1 MYKTDLSEKN
11 DGIFLNHENLKI
23 KVLEEEHMKKV
34 ILILILT
41 LGKVLVAQ
49 STSLN
54 GTVKDKENKQPLN
67 SATVTLHNI
76 QDSAMVTGAAT
87 DANGNFVIPGVKN
100 GEYYLKVSYI
110 GYEPLF
116 INKLSVQSQGK
127 MEIGDLQLSSTAYAT
142 SDVVVTAEKNL
153 LEYNFDK
160 KVINVAKD
168 MTSVGGTALDILKN
182 TPSVTV
188 DSDGNVSL
196 RGKQNVTIL
205 VDGQPR
211 PMGNNGGSILEMI
224 PAGMIDKIEII
235 TNPSARYEAS
245 GDTGIINIIT
255 KKNRSEGFNTQVSV
269 NAGTGDKYGGST
281 NLNYKIGDFN
291 LYGSYNVNSNRMNM
305 RMYQYREL
313 FVTPGNTSYLVQ
325 NMARDM
331 HMKTHT
337 INFGLDY
344 NLTET
349 DKLTFSVDTR
359 FFDRSLGGNL
369 NTLSY
374 TGILPNNPSYSK
386 MGNAFDTKGIDLRA
400 GYKKDFTG
408 KGHELTA
415 DLFWSYG
422 DDTFNNETF
431 NQYYDQN
438 LNPLAP
444 IKWMT
449 GNFNVNRV
457 GTLQIDYVNPI
468 ENGPKIEAGYKGS
481 IKGLDNN
488 YNYYNFDFNTNQYV
502 NNAARNN
509 NFVYNEQIHSLYGMY
524 ADSLLGI
531 KYQVGLRG
539 EQTIIDADQ
548 KNINKKINRSYFD
561 LFPSLNLNYMIT
573 QENGLHFSYSRRINR
588 PNQWWLNP
596 AVNYIDST
604 NSFFGNPELNPEY
617 TNSFEF
623 GVDNYFKD
631 FDVTTSLFYKASDD
645 QITQYRQLNSA
656 TGVFENTVYNIGES
670 KNYGLELVLNT
681 RFLQWLR
688 INGSASFY
696 KNELSGNIS
705 NYSFSNNS
713 FDFTSRLF
721 ANVTL
726 PENIFMQLMVF
737 YMGPTATAQG
747 TRKEMY
753 WTDISFRKDFFNNK
767 LSLTLK
773 VNDIFKTMKF
783 AMDTNGPNFTSMNE
797 FSRDSRIFTLGITWK
812 LDAQFRQP
820 DRKRPNGDGGQPG
833 GDMMF

>member
-1 MYKTDLSEKN
+1 
-11 DGIFLNHENLKI
+11 
-23 KVLEEEHMKKV
+23 MKKV
-34 ILILILT
+34 ILILILMV
-41 LGKVLVAQ
+41 GKVLVAQ

-54 GTVKDKENKQPLN
+54 GKVTDKENKQPLN
-67 SATVTLHNI
+67 AATVTLHNI
-76 QDSAMVTGAAT
+76 TDSAMVTGAAT
-87 DANGNFVIPGVKN
+87 DANGNFIIPGVKN
-100 GEYYLKVSYI
+100 GDYYLKISYI

-116 INKLSVQSQGK
+116 VNKLNIQSQGK

-142 SDVVVTAEKNL
+142 SDVVVTGEKNL

-255 KKNRSEGFNTQVSV
+255 KKNRSEGFNTQVSL

-291 LYGSYNVNSNRMNM
+291 LYGSYNVNSNRMDM

-337 INFGLDY
+337 INFGFDY

-349 DKLTFSVDTR
+349 DKLNFSIDTR

-369 NTLSY
+369 NTSSY
-374 TGILPNNPSYSK
+374 TSILPNNPSYSK
-386 MGNAFDTKGIDLRA
+386 MGNAFDTQGIDLRA
-400 GYKKDFTG
+400 GYKKEFAE

-438 LNPLAP
+438 TNPLLP

-449 GNFNVNRV
+449 GNFNINRV

-481 IKGLDNN
+481 AKGLDNN

-509 NFVYNEQIHSLYGMY
+509 NFIYNEQIHSLYGMY

-531 KYQVGLRG
+531 KYQLGLRG
-539 EQTIIDADQ
+539 EQTIINADQ
-548 KNINKKINRSYFD
+548 KNINKEINRSYFD

-670 KNYGLELVLNT
+670 RNYGLELVLNT
-681 RFLQWLR
+681 RFLPWLR
-688 INGSASFY
+688 INGSASLY
-696 KNELSGNIS
+696 KNELTGNIAS
-705 NYSFSNNS
+705 NSFSNNS

-767 LSLTLK
+767 LSLTFK

-783 AMDTNGPNFTSMNE
+783 AMDANGPNFNSMNE